1 MVEEGAGRMCKQENK
16 EQGSEIASSVPH
28 KAAVVTSSA
37 AADNRTGSE
46 PEWAY

>member
-1 MVEEGAGRMCKQENK
+1 MAEEGAGRMCKQENK